1 MVKLL
6 LSKKFKNLSDIS
18 PSIEYVEDL
27 DFNNISNEERILGQ
41 GLNGFVKQLTKAF
54 PKNEEFTLEEKE
66 YVHKKNNKNVIVTKP
81 KQLETNT
88 FESQVF
94 LNSEM
99 AEIEDHLT
107 GYHIPAMVITEA
119 SRQMMISVIERF
131 YSEFQSVGECYFII
145 NNIDS
150 NFDNFLFP
158 WQVSLTFTINSM
170 LKLKNCIKYE
180 STSIF
185 KQNGEVC
192 SQICINFSVFN
203 KKSLLKLEKH
213 YAQASL
219 NKYINEATNK

>member
-66 YVHKKNNKNVIVTKP
+66 YVHKKNNKNVIVT
-81 KQLETNT
+81 
-88 FESQVF
+88 
-94 LNSEM
+94 
-99 AEIEDHLT
+99 
-107 GYHIPAMVITEA
+107 
-119 SRQMMISVIERF
+119 ERF